1 MARGLGV
8 AGEGKTAYGVA
19 RDGFHDLDPCYMPDG
34 NIMFASTRSQRSVLC
49 FPQSV
54 TTLHSMRFDGSEI
67 RCLSAGQVS
76 ELNPT
81 VLDDGRIAYMRWEYV
96 DKGFGNAQSL
106 WALRPDGSGSDH
118 IYKNN
123 LVRPA
128 TMVQPRSV
136 PH

>member
-1 MARGLGV
+1 MARGLGI
-8 AGEGKTAYGVA
+8 AEEGKQVYGVA
-19 RDGFHDLDPCYMPDG
+19 KDGFHVLDPCYMPDG

-54 TTLHSMRFDGSEI
+54 TTLHSMSSNGDDI

-96 DKGFGNAQSL
+96 DKGSRRRLFCANFL
-106 WALRPDGSGSDH
+106 E
-118 IYKNN
+118 N
-123 LVRPA
+123 
-128 TMVQPRSV
+128 
-136 PH
+136 